1 MHDLTV
7 ESAGVPLAVRDFGGP
22 GKAVLLLHGLGR
34 TLLDWSVMAPLLRP
48 QFRTVAFD
56 LRGHGQSGDGPWSW
70 EEAVADIEA
79 VAAQLSLGTP
89 NVVGH
94 SLGGMLAVMW
104 AKAHPG
110 ARAVNLDGHGRRT
123 LDQYAGIPED
133 DARRR
138 VAVAEARVKA
148 QLGALSG
155 LLPPPLVDALLAQ
168 QRAFA
173 AQLGAPEEMFVQSIE
188 RTLRREDGATFL
200 RPSPVGLGA
209 EILAAAECFDMF
221 ALYEQVQSPV
231 LVIAGTA
238 VDPGADQELMAAYRH
253 GLRRDLEQVVS
264 QHPNLKVQF
273 VPGGHALL
281 FEDPQDLANRIVAF
295 VTES

>member
-1 MHDLTV
+1 MHDSTV
-7 ESAGVPLAVRDFGGP
+7 ESAGVPLAVRDFGGT
-22 GKAVLLLHGLGR
+22 GKAVVLLHGLGR
-34 TLLDWSVMAPLLRP
+34 TLVDWSVMAPLLRP

-70 EEAVADIEA
+70 EGAVADIEA
-79 VAAQLSLGTP
+79 VATQLSLGTP
-89 NVVGH
+89 DVVGH

-123 LDQYAGIPED
+123 LDQYAGIPEG

-138 VAVAEARVKA
+138 VAEAEARVKA

-155 LLPPPLVDALLAQ
+155 PLPPPLVDALLAQ

-173 AQLGAPEEMFVQSIE
+173 AQLSAPEEMFVQSIE
-188 RTLRREDGATFL
+188 RTLRREDGAAFL

-209 EILAAAECFDMF
+209 EILAAAESFDMF
-221 ALYEQVQSPV
+221 ALYQQVQSPV
-231 LVIAGTA
+231 LIIAGTA
-238 VDPGADQELMAAYRH
+238 IDAGADQELMAAYRH
-253 GLRRDLEQVVS
+253 GLRRDLERAAS
-264 QHPNLKVQF
+264 QNPKLEVQF
-273 VPGGHALL
+273 VPGGHGLL
-281 FEDPQDLANRIVAF
+281 FEDPQDLVDRIAAF
-295 VTES
+295 VAES